1 MIEPVIEPLSGD
13 GDAQVGHVGEIRQT
27 HPARLMDLAEDDLLV
42 RAMQRPPGTD
52 APLQG
57 AARTGGQVRMAPLH
71 LVEDRHRPQPRR
83 RRQHRHDL
91 GIEELG
97 ERIGTASA
105 REPAAAMTAAGGPAR
120 SDTRSAV
127 LIAAFAA
134 LTAGPSVCRK
144 VM

>member
-1 MIEPVIEPLSGD
+1 
-13 GDAQVGHVGEIRQT
+13 
-27 HPARLMDLAEDDLLV
+27 
-42 RAMQRPPGTD
+42 
-52 APLQG
+52 
-57 AARTGGQVRMAPLH
+57 MAPPH
-71 LVEDRHRPQPRR
+71 LVENRHRTQLRR

-97 ERIGTASA
+97 ERIGATSPTNLLPRWWLCSKRYAVS
-105 REPAAAMTAAGGPAR
+105 
-120 SDTRSAV
+120 V